1 MNKLLITSSILTAA
15 LFSVPSF
22 ADDAGFGIFGAVG
35 QAKHDFTI
43 QNESDTSFA
52 IGGEYKFNSNFSIEV
67 RYDDYGTAE
76 FRAYETDTISYAFDI
91 SGSSFGAGV
100 KGIIPLNEQ
109 FNLFAKIGLASWN
122 LDTAGGDESGTD
134 LYYGFGAQYMATEQF
149 GLGLD
154 YTMLDTEIVDG
165 VDYELSNLSLSA
177 SFYF

>member
-1 MNKLLITSSILTAA
+1 MNTLLTSSLITAA
-15 LFSVPSF
+15 LLSAPSF
-22 ADDAGFGIFGAVG
+22 AADTGFGIFGAIG

-43 QNESDTSFA
+43 QNGSDTSFA
-52 IGGEYKFNSNFSIEV
+52 IGGEYRFNSNFSIEA

-76 FRAYETDTISYAFDI
+76 FRAYETDTISYPLDI

-109 FNLFAKIGLASWN
+109 FSLLAKIGLASWE
-122 LDTAGGDESGTD
+122 LDAAGDEESGTD
-134 LYYGFGAQYMATEQF
+134 LYYGFGVQYMATEQF

-154 YTMLDTEIVDG
+154 YTMLDAEVEGGI
-165 VDYELSNLSLSA
+165 DYELSNISLSA